1 MMVPAPRLLKTVA
14 LAGLPLSLLAA
25 AAPGWTIFCLLAGL
39 AVIAIVI
46 TDALR
51 ASQSWQGLEL
61 CGPPMTRLAKDRP
74 GKLEIKLRHS
84 DATER
89 RVRLALPWPEELTAH
104 PEELSLMLPP
114 GQAWCLG
121 EWTLCPHRRGRYL
134 IHTAGVETDSPWGF
148 WRVRRQQPL
157 RLEIRVY
164 PNLARERTP
173 LASLFLRR
181 GMVGVHAVRQ
191 VGKGREFELL
201 REYLPGDS
209 YEDVHWKATARRA
222 RPITKVYQIEKTQ
235 EIYVLLDASRLSGRP
250 AARTLQMGAAADT
263 PTAHI
268 ETAFERYLTAA
279 LVLGLAAEQQGDHF
293 GLLSF
298 SDKIE
303 RFVRARNGRHHYQT
317 CRDALYTLMPQEVAP
332 DFDEVAT
339 FLRLRLRRRALLI
352 FLTSLEDPLMA
363 ESFSRNLEMLCR
375 QHLIL
380 VAMLRPPLALP
391 IFSSAEAQ
399 NVDDLY
405 LHLAG
410 HLQWWKLQELERSLA
425 RRGVR
430 LTLLDQEELS
440 AGLVSQYLTIKRRQL
455 L

>member
-1 MMVPAPRLLKTVA
+1 MIVPAPRLLKTVA

-25 AAPGWTIFCLLAGL
+25 AAPHWTGLCLLAGL
-39 AVIAIVI
+39 LLAVIFLL
-46 TDALR
+46 DAWR
-51 ASQSWQGLEL
+51 APRAAHHLEIL
-61 CGPPMTRLAKDRP
+61 APPLLRLAKDRP
-74 GKLEIKLRHS
+74 SPLQIRLRH
-84 DATER
+84 AAPLPQ
-89 RVRLALPWPEELTAH
+89 RVRLALPWP
-104 PEELSLMLPP
+104 PEILASPDEFSLLLPP
-114 GQAWCLG
+114 GAAWSLARG
-121 EWTLCPHRRGRYL
+121 TLRSPRRGRYTL
-134 IHTAGVETDSPWGF
+134 DWAGLETDSPWGF
-148 WRVRRQQPL
+148 WWVRRKQPL

-164 PNLARERTP
+164 PSLDRERSA
-173 LASLFLRR
+173 LSSLFLRR
-181 GMVGVHAVRQ
+181 GISGVHAVRQ

-209 YEDVHWKATARRA
+209 YEDIHWKATARRA

-250 AARTLQMGAAADT
+250 AARSLTTPADS
-263 PTAHI
+263 PDPASL
-268 ETAFERYLTAA
+268 ETAFERYVTAA

-293 GLLSF
+293 GFLSF

-303 RFVRARNGRHHYQT
+303 RFVRARSGRHHYQT

-352 FLTSLEDPLMA
+352 FLTSLEDPLLA
-363 ESFSRNLEMLCR
+363 ESFSRHLDMLCR
-375 QHLIL
+375 QHLLL
-380 VAMLRPPLALP
+380 VAMLQPPLARPL
-391 IFSSAEAQ
+391 FSSPHV
-399 NVDDLY
+399 NHLDDLY

-430 LTLLDQEELS
+430 LVMLPHEELS
-440 AGLVSQYLTIKRRQL
+440 AGLVSQYLAIKRRQL